1 VRGSL
6 FLFLY
11 QQEFFMKR
19 NTQQGFTLIELMIV
33 VAIIG
38 ILAAVALPQYQ
49 NYTTKAKWSTNIVAA
64 DTLKL
69 TISEC
74 LQTQGGVLASCD
86 ELTELNTLVGFS
98 TTAPTAPQ
106 GTITLTKDTAAIVI
120 TGNAAVGSC
129 VVTISPTISAAATSV
144 VWGYR
149 TSTATGVTP
158 ACTIAQTGFA
168 V

>member
-1 VRGSL
+1 
-6 FLFLY
+6 
-11 QQEFFMKR
+11 MKR
-19 NTQQGFTLIELMIV
+19 SIQKGFTLVELMIV

-69 TISEC
+69 AVSEC

-86 ELTELNTLVGFS
+86 TLGELNTVVGFGDG
-98 TTAPTAPQ
+98 TAAPTAPH
-106 GTITLTKDTAAIVI
+106 GTIAITAATAAIVV

-129 VVTISPTISAAATSV
+129 VVTITPTISATATSV

-149 TSTATGVTP
+149 TSGAN
-158 ACTIAQTGFA
+158 CTIAQTGFA